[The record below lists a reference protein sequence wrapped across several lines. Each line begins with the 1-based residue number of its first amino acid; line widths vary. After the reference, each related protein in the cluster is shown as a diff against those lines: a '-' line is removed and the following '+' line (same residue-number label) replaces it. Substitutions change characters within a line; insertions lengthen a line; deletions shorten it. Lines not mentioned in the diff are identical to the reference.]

1 MSGATPDPPST
12 PLPDGPVPPYVDPA
26 KPSIA
31 RVYDAFLGGTDN
43 YEVDRDVVRG
53 VLKAAPEA
61 ADLAVENRRFL
72 IRACRY
78 LAEQA
83 GVTQYLDCGS
93 GLPTAENTHN
103 VVQRTDPRST
113 VVYVDND
120 PMVVAHSRALLAG
133 NENATIVPA
142 DIFAP
147 EELLRNETV
156 RSRLDWTRPIALLHL
171 GTLHHYNGER
181 TRTRKDIVRAYTEA
195 LPPGSYVAIS
205 HFLDPE
211 DENSALARTMES
223 MFLHSM
229 MGSGTFST
237 RAELGAL
244 FDGLDL
250 VAPGL
255 TRCVDWHPDT
265 PPHPDATRPDATRPD
280 RPDSARSN
288 AARQCIAGGVARKP

>member
-1 MSGATPDPPST
+1 MSGARSDNS
-12 PLPDGPVPPYVDPA
+12 VPPYVDPT

-43 YEVDRDVVRG
+43 YEVDREVVRR
-53 VLKAAPEA
+53 VRTVAPDA
-61 ADLAVENRRFL
+61 PDLAVENRRFL

-103 VVQRTDPRST
+103 VVQRANPGAT

-120 PMVVAHSRALLAG
+120 PLVVAHSRALLERT
-133 NENATIVPA
+133 ENAVIVSA
-142 DIFAP
+142 DIFRP
-147 EELLRNETV
+147 EQLLSNAVV
-156 RSRLDWTRPIALLHL
+156 RSALDWDRPIALLQL
-171 GTLHHYNGER
+171 GTLHHWNGEAVR
-181 TRTRKDIVRAYTEA
+181 TRRDIMRAYVDA
-195 LPPGSYVAIS
+195 LPSGSYVAIS

-211 DENSALARTMES
+211 DEHSAVARAMEE

-237 RAELGAL
+237 ASRIGEMFNDLEL
-244 FDGLDL
+244 
-250 VAPGL
+250 VEPGL
-255 TRCVDWHPDT
+255 VRCVDW
-265 PPHPDATRPDATRPD
+265 
-280 RPDSARSN
+280 RPDSPPGRRPTTAQR
-288 AARQCIAGGVARKP
+288 CIAGGVARKR